1 LTMFFGNH
9 WLVGLYTRDAA
20 VAAVA
25 SSLLLYA
32 AAFQLPDGIQAL
44 SGGAL
49 RGLKDTRMPMFI
61 TVLAY
66 WVLGMPLGAG
76 LAFGLGWGAQG
87 MWAGLIM
94 GLSAAAGLLCWRFVR
109 LARDPCRRAAVT
121 SG

>member
-1 LTMFFGNH
+1 MFFGNH
-9 WLVGLYTRDAA
+9 WLVGLYTQDVA

-66 WVLGMPLGAG
+66 WGLGMPLGAG
-76 LAFGLGWGAQG
+76 LAFGFGWGAQG
-87 MWAGLIM
+87 MRSEERRVGKECV
-94 GLSAAAGLLCWRFVR
+94 ST
-109 LARDPCRRAAVT
+109 CRSRWSPAHYKKTQQYIRYAIT
-121 SG
+121 T